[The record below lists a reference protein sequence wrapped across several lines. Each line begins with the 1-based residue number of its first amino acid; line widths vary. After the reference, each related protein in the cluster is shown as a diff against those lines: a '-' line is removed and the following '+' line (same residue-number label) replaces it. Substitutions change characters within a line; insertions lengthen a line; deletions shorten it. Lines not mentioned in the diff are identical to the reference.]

1 MFDIFQTYKK
11 YFKNNSSIESLLK
24 HDIID
29 KYIND
34 KYIKE
39 KIKKHFKMEPL
50 EDDIEIFYI
59 PGTRSTNDEINK
71 KREKIIELLGNKMID
86 NEWIKNNP
94 KWSNLN
100 EELKNIIN
108 NLKPPNTTNYVLM
121 VKGGRKKN
129 YDILLTFYQD
139 NVKIKEVKIEFK
151 YGVNEIN
158 ECPQWVSPH
167 DPSQYFDKSY
177 QELFYEEYLPKLSE
191 KYSIDIPPKELYLKQ
206 INGNKPQCMDNF
218 LLKYYKGSKKSSK
231 YTGEKEDID
240 NYNYAK
246 KLNNE
251 SIKQFLE
258 NSNLNVD
265 VLNEYFL
272 NTQKDKIYLLWNN
285 SKFNVREKDVNDY
298 QINKDKK
305 IIIKNNNCLCG
316 ETKSGITINILMRW
330 KNGVAYPALQ
340 IS

>member
-1 MFDIFQTYKK
+1 MFEIFQTYKR
-11 YFKNNSSIESLLK
+11 YFENNSSIKRLLK
-24 HDIID
+24 QD
-29 KYIND
+29 IND

-39 KIKKHFKMEPL
+39 KNKKHFKMNPL
-50 EDDIEIFYI
+50 ENDIEIFYT
-59 PGTRSTNDEINK
+59 PGTRSTNDDINK
-71 KREKIIELLGNKMID
+71 KREKIIELLGNNMID

-100 EELKNIIN
+100 EELKNIIT
-108 NLKPPNTTNYVLM
+108 NLKPSNTTKYIFKM
-121 VKGGRKKN
+121 KGGRKKN

-139 NVKIKEVKIEFK
+139 NVKLKEVKIEFK
-151 YGVNEIN
+151 YGANEIN

-191 KYSIDIPPKELYLKQ
+191 KYNIDIPQKDLYLKQ
-206 INGNKPQCMDNF
+206 INGNKPHCMIDF
-218 LLKYYKGSKKSSK
+218 LLKYYKGSKDSSK
-231 YTGEKEDID
+231 YTGEEEDID

-265 VLNEYFL
+265 VLNDYFI
-272 NTQKDKIYLLWNN
+272 NTQKDKFYLLWNN
-285 SKFNVREKDVNDY
+285 SKFNIRERDVNDY

-316 ETKSGITINILMRW
+316 ETKSGIPIKILMRW